1 MTKTESNIVLFSI
14 TLCWA
19 SSYIF
24 VKNIPS
30 SVSTFA
36 YLTMTSGIASIILVI
51 IFFKKLRE
59 YNKQTLLHA
68 FILSLILCGNSVF
81 EKLGLSTMSASSAS
95 FTASLNVVF
104 VLFIM
109 CFLKKPVSID
119 NVAGI
124 VLILSGVAVNSGIR
138 FGKSLNTGFY
148 IMILATFC
156 MSVYTVVTDNFAKR
170 DDPLLL
176 GMGQM
181 FFTFA
186 IAFVLWFIE
195 EPKTFFSITYTNE
208 LLANI
213 FMLAFFSKAYA
224 YIMLVYSQKYASP
237 ISVTV
242 IAATEPVVTMVLS
255 LLIPNAFGSTEVLS
269 ETKVAG
275 GIFILFGSIFAETD
289 FFTRIKLK
297 YKKRIGGVGLS
308 KR

>member
-1 MTKTESNIVLFSI
+1 MTKTESNIVLLSI

-59 YNKQTLLHA
+59 YNKQILLHA
-68 FILSLILCGNSVF
+68 FILAVILCGNSIF
-81 EKLGLSTMSASSAS
+81 EKLGLSTISASSAS
-95 FTASLNVVF
+95 FVASLNVVF
-104 VLFIM
+104 VLFM
-109 CFLKKPVSID
+109 MFTFKKPVSLNNI
-119 NVAGI
+119 AGI
-124 VLILSGVAVNSGIR
+124 VLILLGITINSGIK
-138 FGKSLNTGFY
+138 FEKSLNAGFY
-148 IMILATFC
+148 IMLLATFC
-156 MSVYTVVTDNFAKR
+156 MSVYTVTADNFAKR

-181 FFTFA
+181 FFTFG
-186 IAFVLWFIE
+186 IAFALWFIE
-195 EPKTFFSITYTNE
+195 EPKTFFSVIYTNT

-213 FMLAFFSKAYA
+213 FLLAFFSKAYA
-224 YIMLVYSQKYASP
+224 YIMLIYSQKYASP
-237 ISVTV
+237 ISVTI

-269 ETKVAG
+269 TAKVAG
-275 GIFILFGSIFAETD
+275 GIFILCGSIFAETD
-289 FFTRIKLK
+289 FLSKIKHK
-297 YKKRIGGVGLS
+297 YKERIGDVGLW
-308 KR
+308 K